1 MIDIQPVP
9 ANLVPAIWPSILPI
23 VERGVAASRG
33 DRLAPDYFDVC
44 ASGAAQLWL
53 IGKDGAVAAICIA
66 EMVQYPRRRVALVD
80 LIAGDGLDDWLEQ
93 LDETVGAWGR
103 AHGAVAIQTGGRPG
117 WSRVT
122 KSIGYRT
129 IGIVIEKDL
138 AHV

>member
-1 MIDIQPVP
+1 MDIMPVP
-9 ANLVPAIWPSILPI
+9 ADLVPAIWPSVLPLI
-23 VERGVAASRG
+23 ERGVEASRG
-33 DRLAPDYFDVC
+33 DRLAPDYFDIC

-53 IGKDGAVAAICIA
+53 IGKDGAVTAICIA

-80 LIAGDGLDDWLEQ
+80 LIAGDGLSEWLPL
-93 LDETVGAWGR
+93 LDATVGAWGR
-103 AHGAVAIQTGGRPG
+103 ARGASAIQTGGRPG

-122 KSIGYRT
+122 KQIGYRT